1 MRQIGT
7 VEILPASMPFREVSE
22 VISVDSNIRRYT
34 VFGGQKRRHLMFM
47 PGAETYPVSKI
58 RSSEITILRKQVSL
72 FVA

>member
-1 MRQIGT
+1 
-7 VEILPASMPFREVSE
+7 
-22 VISVDSNIRRYT
+22 
-34 VFGGQKRRHLMFM
+34 M